1 MSSCSFTDLLIR
13 WRNGDKQVLG
23 TLVPK
28 VYSEL
33 NRVAHHYLQGERS
46 DHTLQSTALV
56 NEAYLRLV
64 DQKSVHVQDR
74 AHFFAIAAR
83 LMREILVDHARG
95 RRAKKRGHQY
105 KVSLDE
111 AVEVPCKQDLG
122 LLAIDDALQALARL
136 DARQARVVELRFFGG
151 LSIEETAQVLNIS
164 PATVKREWA
173 NARTWLYSEMNKGT
187 ALRKQGS

>member
-1 MSSCSFTDLLIR
+1 MTSSCSFTNLLLR
-13 WRNGDKQVLG
+13 WRNGDQGVLE
-23 TLVPK
+23 TLVPM

-33 NRVAHHYLQGERS
+33 RRVAHHYLQGERS

-64 DQKSVHVQDR
+64 DQKSVQVQDR

-95 RRAKKRGHQY
+95 RRAKKRSHQF

-111 AVEVPCKQDLG
+111 AIEVPREQDPS
-122 LLAIDDALQALARL
+122 LLAIDEALQELARL
-136 DARQARVVELRFFGG
+136 DAKQARIVELRFFGG
-151 LSIEETAQVLNIS
+151 LSIEETAQVLNVS

-173 NARTWLYSEMNKGT
+173 NARTWLYRRMNN
-187 ALRKQGS
+187 AAS